1 MENEL
6 DLTKILKVGDKVYS
20 TIGGDGVVL
29 RLGHLIIVKD
39 INGGMIEYTPTGK
52 LFNDIGECILFP
64 SKDQRDWSKFKRPVE
79 FKPGQLVLVWDNKE
93 TDGYFDSQNAQIG
106 IYKRLN
112 EETGRY
118 VASLHIHDGPAGGV
132 KWDNCEPFDI
142 EEYLKQQSEQ

>member
-6 DLTKILKVGDKVYS
+6 DLTKILKVEDKVYS

-64 SKDQRDWSKFKRPVE
+64 SKDQRDWSKFERPVE
-79 FKPGQLVLVWDNKE
+79 FKPGQLVLVRNIEDHKWSIRFFVKKNKE
-93 TDGYFDSQNAQIG
+93 KLYPFYTSQWPKNTSGSSWKYCKA
-106 IYKRLN
+106 
-112 EETGRY
+112 
-118 VASLHIHDGPAGGV
+118 
-132 KWDNCEPFDI
+132 FDI